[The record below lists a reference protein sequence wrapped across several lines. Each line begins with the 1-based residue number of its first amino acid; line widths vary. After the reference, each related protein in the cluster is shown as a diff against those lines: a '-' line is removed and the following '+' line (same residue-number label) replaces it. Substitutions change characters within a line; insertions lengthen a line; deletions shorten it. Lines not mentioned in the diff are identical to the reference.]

1 MNHTLHVL
9 IERIQVHLD
18 RKAEVKLRTG
28 EKIERAGGGQTLDLH
43 ESKDPISAM
52 FQIRVS
58 NF

>member
-1 MNHTLHVL
+1 MRRHVNHTLHVL

-18 RKAEVKLRTG
+18 RKVEVKLRTG

-52 FQIRVS
+52 F
-58 NF
+58 